1 MGNPE
6 TKATLGYDI
15 VQWQANEEIKRI
27 KHGKL
32 KDAFMH
38 SINYEVNKIKNR
50 KKSQL
55 GYINIVLRREMI
67 YLLNKNTLWF

>member
-15 VQWQANEEIKRI
+15 VQRQANKTKQT

-32 KDAFMH
+32 KGVFKH
-38 SINYEVNKIKNR
+38 SFNYE
-50 KKSQL
+50 
-55 GYINIVLRREMI
+55 I
-67 YLLNKNTLWF
+67 YLMLCHRIT